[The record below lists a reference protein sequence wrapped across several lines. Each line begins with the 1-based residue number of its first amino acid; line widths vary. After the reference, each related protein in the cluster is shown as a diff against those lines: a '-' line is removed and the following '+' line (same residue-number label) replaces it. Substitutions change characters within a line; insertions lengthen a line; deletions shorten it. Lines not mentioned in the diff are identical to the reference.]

1 MLTLSWAAFSVPS
14 RRVDRVQNQ
23 RELELVSVLIADDH
37 FTVLESVVPMLK
49 PFFNVVGT
57 ASDGKAAVEAEDKL
71 HPDVVILDI
80 SMPVMSGIDAAKQM
94 RKQGSKARIVFLT
107 VHEDTDILA
116 AAKAAG
122 GKGYV
127 VKSRL
132 GTDLI
137 PAIKDALAGKDFV
150 SKFSPE

>member
-1 MLTLSWAAFSVPS
+1 
-14 RRVDRVQNQ
+14 VQNQ
-23 RELELVSVLIADDH
+23 RELELAGVLIADDH
-37 FTVLESVVPMLK
+37 FTVLESVVHMLE

-57 ASDGKAAVEAEDKL
+57 ASDGKAAVEAEDRL
-71 HPDVVILDI
+71 HPDVVVLDI

-94 RKQGSKARIVFLT
+94 RKRGSKAGIVFLT

-127 VKSRL
+127 VKARL

-137 PAIKDALAGKDFV
+137 PAINEVLAGRDFV
-150 SKFSPE
+150 SQFAPE

>member
-1 MLTLSWAAFSVPS
+1 M
-14 RRVDRVQNQ
+14 QNQ
-23 RELELVSVLIADDH
+23 REFELASVLIADDH
-37 FTVLESVVPMLK
+37 FAVLEFVVPMLK
-49 PFFNVVGT
+49 PFFNVVGI
-57 ASDGKAAVEAEDKL
+57 ASDGKDAVEAEGRL

-80 SMPVMSGIDAAKQM
+80 SMPVMSGIDAAKHM
-94 RKQGSKARIVFLT
+94 RKHGSNARIVFLT

-137 PAIKDALAGKDFV
+137 PAIQDALAGKDFV

>member
-1 MLTLSWAAFSVPS
+1 M
-14 RRVDRVQNQ
+14 QNQ
-23 RELELVSVLIADDH
+23 RELELASVLIADDH
-37 FTVLESVVPMLK
+37 FAVLESVVPMLK

-57 ASDGKAAVEAEDKL
+57 ASDGKAAVEAEDRL

-137 PAIKDALAGKDFV
+137 PAIKDALAGEDFV

>member
-1 MLTLSWAAFSVPS
+1 
-14 RRVDRVQNQ
+14 VQNQ
-23 RELELVSVLIADDH
+23 RELELASVLIADDH
-37 FTVLESVVPMLK
+37 FAVLESVVPMLK

-57 ASDGKAAVEAEDKL
+57 ASDGKAAVEAEDRL

-137 PAIKDALAGKDFV
+137 PAIQDALAGKDFV
-150 SKFSPE
+150 SKLSPE

>member
-1 MLTLSWAAFSVPS
+1 
-14 RRVDRVQNQ
+14 VQNP
-23 RELELVSVLIADDH
+23 RELELSSILIADDH

-57 ASDGKAAVEAEDKL
+57 ASDGKAAVDAENRL
-71 HPDVVILDI
+71 HPDVVVLDI
-80 SMPVMSGIDAAKQM
+80 SMPVMSGIDAARQM
-94 RKQGSKARIVFLT
+94 RKNGSKATIVFLT

-116 AAKAAG
+116 TAKAAG
-122 GKGYV
+122 GTGYV

-137 PAIKDALAGKDFV
+137 PAIKEALAGRDFV

>member
-1 MLTLSWAAFSVPS
+1 VK
-14 RRVDRVQNQ
+14 NQ
-23 RELELVSVLIADDH
+23 REFELATVLIADDH

-57 ASDGKAAVEAEDKL
+57 ASDGKGAVEAESRL

-80 SMPVMSGIDAAKQM
+80 SMPVMSGIDAAKHM
-94 RKQGSKARIVFLT
+94 RKQGSNARIIFLT
-107 VHEDTDILA
+107 VHEDVDILA
-116 AAKAAG
+116 AAKTAG

-127 VKSRL
+127 LKSRL

-137 PAIKDALAGKDFV
+137 RAIKDALADKDFV
-150 SKFSPE
+150 SQFSPE

>member
-1 MLTLSWAAFSVPS
+1 MLTLSWAGFSVPS

-23 RELELVSVLIADDH
+23 RELELAGVLIADDH

-57 ASDGKAAVEAEDKL
+57 ASDGKAAVEAENRL
-71 HPDVVILDI
+71 HPDVVVLDI
-80 SMPVMSGIDAAKQM
+80 SMPVMSGLDAATQM
-94 RKQGSKARIVFLT
+94 RKHGSKTRIVFLT

-127 VKSRL
+127 VKARL
-132 GTDLI
+132 GSDLI
-137 PAIKDALAGKDFV
+137 PAINEVLSGRDFV
-150 SKFSPE
+150 SQFASD

>member
-57 ASDGKAAVEAEDKL
+57 ASDGKAAVEAEDRL

-94 RKQGSKARIVFLT
+94 RKARVEGSIVFLT

-122 GKGYV
+122 ARAMSL
-127 VKSRL
+127 SRAWE
-132 GTDLI
+132 LI
-137 PAIKDALAGKDFV
+137 
-150 SKFSPE
+150 

>member
-1 MLTLSWAAFSVPS
+1 M
-14 RRVDRVQNQ
+14 QNQ
-23 RELELVSVLIADDH
+23 RELELASVLIADDH
-37 FTVLESVVPMLK
+37 FAVLESVVPMLK

-57 ASDGKAAVEAEDKL
+57 ASDGKAAVEAEDRL

-122 GKGYV
+122 ARAMSL
-127 VKSRL
+127 SRAWE
-132 GTDLI
+132 LI
-137 PAIKDALAGKDFV
+137 
-150 SKFSPE
+150 

>member
-1 MLTLSWAAFSVPS
+1 
-14 RRVDRVQNQ
+14 
-23 RELELVSVLIADDH
+23 
-37 FTVLESVVPMLK
+37 MLK

-57 ASDGKAAVEAEDKL
+57 ASDGKAAVEAEDRL

-137 PAIKDALAGKDFV
+137 PAIQDALAGKDFV

>member
-1 MLTLSWAAFSVPS
+1 
-14 RRVDRVQNQ
+14 VQDP
-23 RELELVSVLIADDH
+23 RKSELPSVLIADDH

-57 ASDGKAAVEAEDKL
+57 ASDGKAAVEAENRL
-71 HPDVVILDI
+71 HPDVVVFDI
-80 SMPVMSGIDAAKQM
+80 SMPVVSGLDAAKQM
-94 RKQGSKARIVFLT
+94 RKHGSKTRIVFLT

-127 VKSRL
+127 VKARL
-132 GTDLI
+132 GSDLI
-137 PAIKDALAGKDFV
+137 PAINEVLAGRDFV
-150 SKFSPE
+150 SQFASE

>member
-1 MLTLSWAAFSVPS
+1 M
-14 RRVDRVQNQ
+14 QNQ
-23 RELELVSVLIADDH
+23 RELELASVLIADDH
-37 FTVLESVVPMLK
+37 FAVLESVVPMLK

-57 ASDGKAAVEAEDKL
+57 ASDGKAAVEAEDRL

-137 PAIKDALAGKDFV
+137 PAIQDALAGKDFV
-150 SKFSPE
+150 SKFSPEEPRYGCFDSEQPCCSDCS

>member
-57 ASDGKAAVEAEDKL
+57 ASDGKGAVEAEDKL
-71 HPDVVILDI
+71 HPDVDILDI

-116 AAKAAG
+116 AAKAAW
-122 GKGYV
+122 GKRYF
-127 VKSRL
+127 VKSL
-132 GTDLI
+132 LVTDLI
-137 PAIKDALAGKDFV
+137 PVIKDALAGKDFV

>member
-1 MLTLSWAAFSVPS
+1 MK
-14 RRVDRVQNQ
+14 NQ
-23 RELELVSVLIADDH
+23 RELEFATVLIADDH

-57 ASDGKAAVEAEDKL
+57 ASDGKGAVEAESRL

-94 RKQGSKARIVFLT
+94 RKQGSNARIVFLT
-107 VHEDTDILA
+107 VHEDVDILA
-116 AAKAAG
+116 AAKTAG

-127 VKSRL
+127 LKSRL

-137 PAIKDALAGKDFV
+137 RAIKDALADKDFV
-150 SKFSPE
+150 SQFSPE

>member
-1 MLTLSWAAFSVPS
+1 MK
-14 RRVDRVQNQ
+14 NQ
-23 RELELVSVLIADDH
+23 RELELATLLIADDH

-57 ASDGKAAVEAEDKL
+57 ASDGKGAVEAECRL

-137 PAIKDALAGKDFV
+137 PAIQDALAGKDFV
-150 SKFSPE
+150 PKFSPE

>member
-1 MLTLSWAAFSVPS
+1 
-14 RRVDRVQNQ
+14 
-23 RELELVSVLIADDH
+23 
-37 FTVLESVVPMLK
+37 
-49 PFFNVVGT
+49 
-57 ASDGKAAVEAEDKL
+57 
-71 HPDVVILDI
+71 
-80 SMPVMSGIDAAKQM
+80 
-94 RKQGSKARIVFLT
+94 

-137 PAIKDALAGKDFV
+137 PAIQDALAGKDFV

>member
-1 MLTLSWAAFSVPS
+1 MLTLSWAGFSVPS

-23 RELELVSVLIADDH
+23 RELELASVLIADDH
-37 FTVLESVVPMLK
+37 FAVLESVVPMLK

-57 ASDGKAAVEAEDKL
+57 ASDGKAAVEAEDRL

-107 VHEDTDILA
+107 VHEDADILA

-122 GKGYV
+122 GRGYV
-127 VKSRL
+127 LKSRL

-137 PAIKDALAGKDFV
+137 RAIKDALADKDFV
-150 SKFSPE
+150 SQFSPE

>member
-1 MLTLSWAAFSVPS
+1 
-14 RRVDRVQNQ
+14 VQNQ

>member
-1 MLTLSWAAFSVPS
+1 M
-14 RRVDRVQNQ
+14 QNQ
-23 RELELVSVLIADDH
+23 RELELASVLIADDH
-37 FTVLESVVPMLK
+37 FAVLESVVPMLK

-57 ASDGKAAVEAEDKL
+57 ASDGKAAVEAEDRL

-94 RKQGSKARIVFLT
+94 RKARVEGSIVFLT

>member
-1 MLTLSWAAFSVPS
+1 MQ
-14 RRVDRVQNQ
+14 DQ
-23 RELELVSVLIADDH
+23 RKSELASVLIADDH
-37 FTVLESVVPMLK
+37 FTVLESVVPLLK
-49 PFFNVVGT
+49 RFFNVVGT
-57 ASDGKAAVEAEDKL
+57 ASDGKAAVEAEDRL
-71 HPDVVILDI
+71 HPDVVVLDI

-94 RKQGSKARIVFLT
+94 RKRGSKAGIVFLT

>member
-80 SMPVMSGIDAAKQM
+80 SMQVMSGIDAAKQM

>member
-1 MLTLSWAAFSVPS
+1 
-14 RRVDRVQNQ
+14 VQNQ
-23 RELELVSVLIADDH
+23 RELELASVLIADDH
-37 FTVLESVVPMLK
+37 FAVLESVVPMLK

-57 ASDGKAAVEAEDKL
+57 ASDGKAAVEAEDRL

-137 PAIKDALAGKDFV
+137 PAIQDALAGKDFV

>member
-1 MLTLSWAAFSVPS
+1 M
-14 RRVDRVQNQ
+14 QNQ
-23 RELELVSVLIADDH
+23 RELELASVLIADDH
-37 FTVLESVVPMLK
+37 FAVLESVVPMLK

-57 ASDGKAAVEAEDKL
+57 ASDGKAAVEAEDRL

-94 RKQGSKARIVFLT
+94 RKARVEGSIVFLT

-137 PAIKDALAGKDFV
+137 PAIQDALAGKDFV

>member
-1 MLTLSWAAFSVPS
+1 M
-14 RRVDRVQNQ
+14 QNQ
-23 RELELVSVLIADDH
+23 RELELASVLIADDH
-37 FTVLESVVPMLK
+37 FAVLESVVPMLK

-57 ASDGKAAVEAEDKL
+57 ASDGKAAVEAEDRL

-137 PAIKDALAGKDFV
+137 PAIQDALAGKDFV